1 MSQFCILLLPLL
13 FLSPTMATSVHS
25 HLGLNSLGLRMPPD
39 GVKNGELKT
48 LCAACEFGGAS
59 ADTCQEVNDQC
70 LKSLC
75 ITMCLQKTFEVEIK
89 VTGGPK
95 GLGEQVADP
104 RTQLA
109 LGSQFKAYG
118 CAKFVEACPWPD
130 KKQDWLW
137 NWVDERT
144 YGGFFP
150 SPILPAEACM
160 HDPEDK
166 ETAKEICGQCKASVT
181 VKPLE
186 CPFTNPPSN
195 DDAMDP
201 KTSQMPMNPQAFANA
216 DDVIASEQV
225 PAHKSY
231 ATRCEAV
238 KKIVLAKKGAME
250 AAFKKKVCSCLGCCD
265 EDPQCYFSSTFNAK
279 ELPDENK

>member
-1 MSQFCILLLPLL
+1 MMFQFGLLLLL
-13 FLSPTMATSVHS
+13 FHVPTSTHAQLGSNS
-25 HLGLNSLGLRMPPD
+25 HIFKTARRITPD
-39 GVKNGELKT
+39 GVKEDGLKK
-48 LCAACEFGGAS
+48 LCAACKFGGAS
-59 ADTCQEVNDQC
+59 ADMCKEVNDQC

-95 GLGEQVADP
+95 GLVEQVADP

-118 CAKFVEACPWPD
+118 CAKFVEACPFPD

-201 KTSQMPMNPQAFANA
+201 ITSQMPMNPQAFANA

-250 AAFKKKVCSCLGCCD
+250 AAFKTKVCSCLGCCD